1 MNELEKTVLAEELVN
16 PTPSETCA
24 VETSPA
30 EDISEAADRMENES
44 AEETPVNYH
53 NMGKAE
59 LNEAMRSIL
68 AENRMDAHREVTA
81 IKQAFFNIRSRE
93 SMEEVNAFVE
103 AGNDPRDCSPVPDG
117 EESEFKT

>member
-1 MNELEKTVLAEELVN
+1 
-16 PTPSETCA
+16 
-24 VETSPA
+24 
-30 EDISEAADRMENES
+30 
-44 AEETPVNYH
+44 
-53 NMGKAE
+53 MGKAE

-103 AGNDPRDCSPVPDG
+103 AGNDPRDFLLFPMRKNLNSRRCMPNSKRNVRLILPQRRHAVRRISIKAGDPRPY
-117 EESEFKT
+117 S